1 MCIRDR
7 KYTVPLMLKAKFEP
21 GPVSEVPTCH
31 VVPLPVLMFTNEG
44 ARCAYELLKSTLSS
58 GMYSK
63 SPGAAGPMV
72 MLIVVEDEPAVLLAH
87 TV

>member
-1 MCIRDR
+1 MLPAS
-7 KYTVPLMLKAKFEP
+7 KYTTPLMLKAKFEP
-21 GPVSEVPTCH
+21 GPVSELPTCQ
-31 VVPLPVLMFTNEG
+31 VVPLPVVMFTKDG

-72 MLIVVEDEPAVLLAH
+72 MLIVVEDEPAVLLAQ